1 MGHAGKIARYEV
13 KGIDSNTAQ
22 NMGAVWL
29 ITLVVL
35 GLPHFI
41 HLPNGDAWDEALSR
55 PAGLILGPLLAA
67 CIPLIARK
75 QSQAARSELVNDESG
90 ESSRSGMNIRPST
103 VWKMLLTWL
112 TVLVIFA
119 VPHNLDSWDPILHR
133 PLVLIVAPLL
143 IGCIPLIVSMKR

>member
-1 MGHAGKIARYEV
+1 M

-90 ESSRSGMNIRPST
+90 ESSRSGMNIRSST
-103 VWKMLLTWL
+103 AWKMLLTWL
-112 TVLVIFA
+112 IALVIFA

-133 PLVLIVAPLL
+133 PAFLILAPLL
-143 IGCIPLIVSMKR
+143 IGCIPLIFPARR